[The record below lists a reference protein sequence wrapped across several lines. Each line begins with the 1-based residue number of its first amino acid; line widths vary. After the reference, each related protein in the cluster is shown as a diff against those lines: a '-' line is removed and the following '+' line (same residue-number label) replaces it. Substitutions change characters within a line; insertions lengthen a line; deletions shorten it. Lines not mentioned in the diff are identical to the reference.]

1 MHLNTFDGVWFIGF
15 TVIVEEGQ
23 IVLSLASDSLFKLA
37 LGHLFFC
44 CLVYILIICGKVRS
58 NSK

>member
-37 LGHLFFC
+37 LGHLFF
-44 CLVYILIICGKVRS
+44 LLSSIYTYYLWEGQV
-58 NSK
+58 